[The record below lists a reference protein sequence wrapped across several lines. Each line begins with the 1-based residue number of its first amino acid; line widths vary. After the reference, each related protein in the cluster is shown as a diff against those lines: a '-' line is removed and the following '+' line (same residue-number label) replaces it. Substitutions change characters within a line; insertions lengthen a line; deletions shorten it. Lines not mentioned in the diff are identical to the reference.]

1 MPAQARRF
9 ALGVVAAALAIGH
22 ARGDDVLHEPV
33 PNVDPDEAVVALAQ
47 HEADP
52 SAIVYDGEVLP
63 APERSGSAQ
72 SAPSML
78 ATPGDGLGAE
88 QPGRRSPSFKPDRM
102 TDLEGSLEYYEA
114 FKPSIAPFKRVTSL
128 DATVLDRDGK
138 TPVLTI
144 HDPRRRPVPIETANA
159 KPPDARPRDRF
170 FGEVTLDFSQGRVVP
185 LPSVSP
191 ESRILS
197 LRTEPATQIA
207 IERDG
212 ADNFFAVAQGAVPK
226 STVFVAFLTDA
237 PRAYF
242 GAELPHGKVSALAAE
257 VPELDPSIRSRA
269 LGFAATLGVNRDS
282 DLADALSALVA
293 HFRAFEESSEPPP
306 DTGDIYLDL
315 ARAKKGICRHRTYA
329 FVVTAHALGI
339 PARFVQNEAHS
350 WAEVKLPR
358 IGFMR
363 IDLGGSAHGLTAHGA
378 QDRPQYQ
385 PVEPDPLP
393 RPAAYER
400 SYSLAGRDARGVRRP
415 GDKELQGRWVAPSES
430 AAKAAQAKP
439 GEQASF
445 MGARSK
451 SATTTELGTR
461 APLTVT
467 LAERHHSVMRGT
479 DLRVAGRIQ
488 NAAGLG
494 VAGLRIE
501 VSLATEGRRERMLLG
516 VAVSSE
522 RGAFDAAF
530 GVPPDLAVG
539 DYRLVVVTPGNA
551 AYLPAMAE

>member
-1 MPAQARRF
+1 VLAGALLAAQAR
-9 ALGVVAAALAIGH
+9 A
-22 ARGDDVLHEPV
+22 DQTLHERID
-33 PNVDPDEAVVALAQ
+33 NVDPDEAVVALAQ

-63 APERSGSAQ
+63 APERSGAQNAPAMTSA
-72 SAPSML
+72 
-78 ATPGDGLGAE
+78 PGDGLGAE
-88 QPGRRSPSFKPDRM
+88 LPGRRSPTFKPDRM

-114 FKPSIAPFKRVTSL
+114 FKPSIAPFKRVSSL
-128 DATVLDRDGK
+128 DAVFLDRDGK
-138 TPVLTI
+138 TPVLGV
-144 HDPRRRPVPIETANA
+144 HDPQRRRVPIESANA
-159 KPPDARPRDRF
+159 KPPDPRPRDRF

-191 ESRILS
+191 ESRISS

-212 ADNFFAVAQGAVPK
+212 ADNFFAVLAGPPPK
-226 STVFVAFLTDA
+226 TAVFVSFLTDA
-237 PRAYF
+237 PRSYF
-242 GAELPHGKVSALAAE
+242 GAELPHGKASALAGE
-257 VPELDPSIRSRA
+257 VPELDPTIRKRA
-269 LGFAATLGVNRDS
+269 LGFAATLGITPAS
-282 DLADALSALVA
+282 DVADALSALTA

-363 IDLGGSAHGLTAHGA
+363 VDLGGSAHGLTAHGA
-378 QDRPQYQ
+378 QDRPQYH
-385 PVEPDPLP
+385 PAEPDPLP
-393 RPAAYER
+393 RPATYER
-400 SYSLAGRDARGVRRP
+400 SYSLAGRDVQGLRQP
-415 GDKELQGRWVAPSES
+415 GDKELQGRWVAPSTQTS
-430 AAKAAQAKP
+430 TAAQAKP

-445 MGARSK
+445 MRPRGSNAAQS
-451 SATTTELGTR
+451 LGGR
-461 APLTVT
+461 APLALS
-467 LAERHHSVMRGT
+467 LAERHHSVLRGNE
-479 DLRVAGRIQ
+479 LRVAGHVQ
-488 NAAGLG
+488 NAAGQG
-494 VAGLRIE
+494 VSGLRIE
-501 VSLATEGRRERMLLG
+501 VSLAMDGRRERMLLG
-516 VAVSSE
+516 VTVSGE
-522 RGAFDAAF
+522 QGAFDAGF

-551 AYLPAMAE
+551 EYLPAIAE